1 MSNQKIIIFEKLE
14 DLQRYCADEFIKQV
28 KAKPDSRIG
37 FATGV
42 SPVAAYKMVI
52 EDHKTNG
59 TSWKDVQTFNL
70 DEFVGIDPN
79 HREAFVKQ
87 MKNNLFDHIDVQ
99 EANINIP
106 NCQATDAEAEA
117 NKYEQ
122 TIRDKGPIDFQYI
135 SLGVNGH
142 MAYNEPG
149 TPLDSLTHVATL
161 TPETIVDMV
170 QKGKFKDQDESPKKA
185 ITMGV
190 KTLLETTKRMIM
202 VSYGAHK
209 AEVTRIMIEDT
220 PNTEVTASALQ
231 NHPDCTY
238 ILDASAA
245 ANLSEETL
253 KRAERR

>member
-1 MSNQKIIIFEKLE
+1 MQKIIIFKELN
-14 DLQRYCADEFIKQV
+14 DLQRYCADQFIAQV

-42 SPVAAYKMVI
+42 SPVAAYKMCI
-52 EDHKTNG
+52 EDHKQNG
-59 TSWKDVQTFNL
+59 TSWKDVVTFNL

-79 HREAFVKQ
+79 HRESFAKQ
-87 MKNNLFDHIDVQ
+87 MRDNLFNHIDVQ
-99 EANINIP
+99 EENINIP
-106 NCQATDAEAEA
+106 NCQAADPAEEA
-117 NKYEQ
+117 RKYEE
-122 TIRDKGPIDFQYI
+122 TIRTKGPIDFQYI

-149 TPLDSLTHVATL
+149 TSLDSLTHVATL

-170 QKGKFKDQDESPKKA
+170 QKGKFVDENESPKQA

-190 KTLLETTKRMIM
+190 KTLLETTKKMIM
-202 VSYGAHK
+202 ISYGAHK

-238 ILDASAA
+238 ILDATAA

-253 KRAERR
+253 KHAEWR